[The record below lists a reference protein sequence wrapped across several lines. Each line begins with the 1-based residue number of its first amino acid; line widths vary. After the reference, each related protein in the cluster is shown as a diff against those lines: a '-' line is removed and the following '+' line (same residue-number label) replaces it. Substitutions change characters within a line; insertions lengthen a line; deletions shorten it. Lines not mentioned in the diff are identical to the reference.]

1 MHQND
6 RGIKQGD
13 RLLKM
18 QGKLDRGPVEFKSH
32 IAEQEGEIMAIAT
45 RDVISVPPT
54 QSIIAAV
61 EQMTKCGFR
70 RLPGYRCRHRKTA
83 GDHHLGRY
91 DQFHG
96 RGGQVQTRPGQARR
110 QPDRGGQRERPHD
123 HDPAARDALPRRPDQ
138 RCGRRDCRKEDRRA
152 SRSSTRTASSRGS

>member
-32 IAEQEGEIMAIAT
+32 IVEQEGEIMAIAT

-54 QSIIAAV
+54 QSIIASV
-61 EQMTKCGFR
+61 EQMTLCGFR
-70 RLPGYRCRHRKTA
+70 RLPVTDA
-83 GDHHLGRY
+83 GTKGCGHCHLG
-91 DQFHG
+91 
-96 RGGQVQTRPGQARR
+96 
-110 QPDRGGQRERPHD
+110 
-123 HDPAARDALPRRPDQ
+123 
-138 RCGRRDCRKEDRRA
+138 
-152 SRSSTRTASSRGS
+152 